1 MSPDEPMSRP
11 GDGGHSNA
19 ARAEDRG
26 STVGCAGRMKA
37 GRPATSAIHAGE
49 PEGRPGEPVVAP
61 VVRSSTFHSPPSAGA
76 DAGGPLRYSRYGNN
90 PNQESVAA
98 KIAALEGTEAA
109 LALASGMAATA
120 MTLLSVA
127 EQGDHIVASRH
138 LYGATG
144 VLLAEEL
151 PRRGIATTFV
161 EPSDPAAWRTALRPR
176 TRVVLIELPT
186 NPTLKVFD
194 IEPARR
200 AADEAGAILAADVTF
215 ATPVNLRAAE
225 HGVDAVIHSATKY
238 LGGHSDLIAGA
249 VAGSRELIA
258 GVARMMKLY
267 GPSIDPETAWLLE
280 RGIRT
285 LPVRMERHNRSAQA
299 LAEWF
304 TGVPGVRQVVYP
316 GLESHPDHACAAR
329 LLDGYGGMLA
339 IVLDGGAHAA
349 DRFCATLKL
358 AAVAPSLGGVETLV
372 SQPRITSHVDLQP
385 AERAALGIDDGMI
398 RISVGLE
405 DLADLKTEFA
415 TAAAAAR
422 VAA

>member
-1 MSPDEPMSRP
+1 MNSDAQMK
-11 GDGGHSNA
+11 GGP
-19 ARAEDRG
+19 
-26 STVGCAGRMKA
+26 
-37 GRPATSAIHAGE
+37 RPATSAIHAGE
-49 PEGRPGEPVVAP
+49 PAARPGQPVVAP
-61 VVRSSTFHSPPSAGA
+61 VVRSSTFHTPPPGH
-76 DAGGPLRYSRYGNN
+76 GGTSRYSRYGNN

-98 KIAALEGTEAA
+98 KVAALEGTEAA
-109 LALASGMAATA
+109 VALASGMAATA
-120 MTLLSVA
+120 MTLLSAA

-138 LYGATG
+138 LYGDTS
-144 VLLAEEL
+144 VLLTDEL

-161 EPSDPAAWRTALRPR
+161 EPSDPAAWSAALRPR

-215 ATPVNLRAAE
+215 ATPINLRAAE

-267 GPSIDPETAWLLE
+267 GASIDPETAWLLE

-285 LPVRMERHNRSAQA
+285 LPVRMAQHNRSALD

-304 TGVPGVRQVVYP
+304 GGVTGVRQVIYP
-316 GLESHPDHACAAR
+316 GLTSHPDHACASR

-339 IVLDGGAHAA
+339 IVLDGGGEAA
-349 DRFCATLKL
+349 NRFCAALKL

-372 SQPRITSHVDLQP
+372 SQPRLTSHVGLKP
-385 AERAALGIDDGMI
+385 AERAALGIDDGML

-405 DLADLKTEFA
+405 DPADLKAEFA
-415 TAAAAAR
+415 AGAAAAR
-422 VAA
+422 AAT

>member
-1 MSPDEPMSRP
+1 MNSDAQMN
-11 GDGGHSNA
+11 GGPH
-19 ARAEDRG
+19 
-26 STVGCAGRMKA
+26 
-37 GRPATSAIHAGE
+37 PATSAIHAGE
-49 PEGRPGEPVVAP
+49 PAARPGQPVVAP
-61 VVRSSTFHSPPSAGA
+61 VVRSSTFHAPLAGA
-76 DAGGPLRYSRYGNN
+76 GGAPLRYSRYGNN

-127 EQGDHIVASRH
+127 EAGDHIVASRY

-144 VLLAEEL
+144 VLLTEEL

-161 EPSDPAAWRTALRPR
+161 EPSDAAAWRAALRPR

-200 AADEAGAILAADVTF
+200 AAAEAGAILAADVTF
-215 ATPVNLRAAE
+215 ATPINLRAAE

-249 VAGSRELIA
+249 VAGSREVIA

-285 LPVRMERHNRSAQA
+285 LPVRMERHNQSAHA

-304 TGVPGVRQVVYP
+304 TGAPGVRQVIYP
-316 GLESHPDHACAAR
+316 GLPSHPDHACAAR

-339 IVLDGGAHAA
+339 IVLAGGGPAA
-349 DRFCATLKL
+349 DRFCAALKL

-372 SQPRITSHVDLQP
+372 SQPRRTSHIDLTP
-385 AERAALGIDDGMI
+385 SERAALGIDDGMV

-415 TAAAAAR
+415 AATAAARA
-422 VAA
+422 VG

>member
-1 MSPDEPMSRP
+1 MNSDAQTSGAP
-11 GDGGHSNA
+11 
-19 ARAEDRG
+19 
-26 STVGCAGRMKA
+26 
-37 GRPATSAIHAGE
+37 RPATSAVHAGE
-49 PEGRPGEPVVAP
+49 PAAGPGQPVVAP
-61 VVRSSTFHSPPSAGA
+61 VVRSSTFHT
-76 DAGGPLRYSRYGNN
+76 PLPGQDGKPRYSRYGNN

-109 LALASGMAATA
+109 VALASGMAATA

-127 EQGDHIVASRH
+127 GKGDHIVASRH
-138 LYGATG
+138 LYGDTS
-144 VLLAEEL
+144 VLLTDEL

-161 EPSDPAAWRTALRPR
+161 EPSDPAAWSAALRPR
-176 TRVVLIELPT
+176 TRAVLIELPT

-200 AADEAGAILAADVTF
+200 AADQAGAILAADVTF
-215 ATPVNLRAAE
+215 ATPVNLRSAE

-249 VAGSRELIA
+249 VAGSRDLVD
-258 GVARMMKLY
+258 GVTRMMKLY

-285 LPVRMERHNRSAQA
+285 LPVRMAQHNRSAHA

-304 TGVPGVRQVVYP
+304 GAVPGVRQVIYP
-316 GLESHPDHACAAR
+316 GLPSHPDHACAAR

-339 IVLDGGAHAA
+339 IVLDGGGEAA
-349 DRFCATLKL
+349 NRFCAALKL

-372 SQPRITSHVDLQP
+372 SQPRLTSHEGLSP
-385 AERAALGIDDGMI
+385 AERAALGIDDGML

-405 DLADLKTEFA
+405 DPADLKADFAAA
-415 TAAAAAR
+415 TATAR
-422 VAA
+422 TAG

>member
-1 MSPDEPMSRP
+1 MNPDTQMN
-11 GDGGHSNA
+11 GGP
-19 ARAEDRG
+19 
-26 STVGCAGRMKA
+26 
-37 GRPATSAIHAGE
+37 RPATRAIHAGE
-49 PEGRPGEPVVAP
+49 PAARPGQPVVAP
-61 VVRSSTFHSPPSAGA
+61 VVRSATFHTPLPGE
-76 DAGGPLRYSRYGNN
+76 GGVSRYSRYGNN

-98 KIAALEGTEAA
+98 KVAALEGTEAA
-109 LALASGMAATA
+109 VALASGMAATA
-120 MTLLSVA
+120 MTLLSA
-127 EQGDHIVASRH
+127 AGQGDHIVASRH
-138 LYGATG
+138 LYGDTS
-144 VLLAEEL
+144 VLLTDEL
-151 PRRGIATTFV
+151 PRRGITTTFV
-161 EPSDPAAWRTALRPR
+161 DPSAPEAWHAALRPR

-215 ATPVNLRAAE
+215 ATPINLRAAE

-238 LGGHSDLIAGA
+238 LGGHSDLVAGA

-285 LPVRMERHNRSAQA
+285 LPVRMAQHNRSAHV

-304 TGVPGVRQVVYP
+304 TGVPGVRQVIYP

-339 IVLDGGAHAA
+339 IVLDGGGPAA
-349 DRFCATLKL
+349 DRFCAALKL

-372 SQPRITSHVDLQP
+372 SQPRLTSHVGLKP
-385 AERAALGIDDGMI
+385 AERATLGIDDGMV

-405 DLADLKTEFA
+405 DPADLKSEFT

-422 VAA
+422 AAT

>member
-1 MSPDEPMSRP
+1 MNSDAQKN
-11 GDGGHSNA
+11 GGP
-19 ARAEDRG
+19 
-26 STVGCAGRMKA
+26 
-37 GRPATSAIHAGE
+37 RPATSAIHAGE
-49 PEGRPGEPVVAP
+49 PAAGPGQPVVAP
-61 VVRSSTFHSPPSAGA
+61 VVRSSTFYTPRPGE
-76 DAGGPLRYSRYGNN
+76 GGVSRYSRYGNN

-109 LALASGMAATA
+109 VALASGMAATA
-120 MTLLSVA
+120 MTLLSAV

-138 LYGATG
+138 LYGDTS
-144 VLLAEEL
+144 VLLTDEL

-161 EPSDPAAWRTALRPR
+161 EPSDPAAWSAALRPR

-249 VAGSRELIA
+249 VAGRREL
-258 GVARMMKLY
+258 VAEVTRMMKLY
-267 GPSIDPETAWLLE
+267 GASIDPETAWLLE

-285 LPVRMERHNRSAQA
+285 LPVRMERHNRSAQV

-304 TGVPGVRQVVYP
+304 GGVPGVRQVIYP
-316 GLESHPDHACAAR
+316 GLASHPDHTCAAH

-339 IVLDGGAHAA
+339 IVLDGGGPAA
-349 DRFCATLKL
+349 DRFCAALKL

-372 SQPRITSHVDLQP
+372 SQPRLTSHVGLSS

-415 TAAAAAR
+415 AAAAAAR
-422 VAA
+422 AAG

>member
-1 MSPDEPMSRP
+1 MKPDAQRS
-11 GDGGHSNA
+11 GGQ
-19 ARAEDRG
+19 
-26 STVGCAGRMKA
+26 
-37 GRPATSAIHAGE
+37 RPATSAIHAGE
-49 PEGRPGEPVVAP
+49 PAARPGQPVVAP
-61 VVRSSTFHSPPSAGA
+61 VVRSSTFHAAPA
-76 DAGGPLRYSRYGNN
+76 AGGAPLRYSRYGNN

-120 MTLLSVA
+120 MTLLAVA
-127 EQGDHIVASRH
+127 EAGDHIVASRH

-144 VLLAEEL
+144 VLLTEEL
-151 PRRGIATTFV
+151 PRRGIDTTFV
-161 EPSDPAAWRTALRPR
+161 EPSDAAAWAAALRPR

-249 VAGSRELIA
+249 VAGSRGL
-258 GVARMMKLY
+258 VDRVTRMMKLY
-267 GPSIDPETAWLLE
+267 GASIDPETAWLLE

-304 TGVPGVRQVVYP
+304 GGVPGVRQVIYP
-316 GLESHPDHACAAR
+316 GLPSHPDHACASR

-339 IVLDGGAHAA
+339 IVLDWRRRGGRPLLRRPEAGRGGALARRSG
-349 DRFCATLKL
+349 DPGL
-358 AAVAPSLGGVETLV
+358 AAAPHLPRRPEPCRACRPRHRRRHGTHLGRPRRPGRPQGRVRRRRGRRRARPSDRCTFGHHQHARCARLTAVA
-372 SQPRITSHVDLQP
+372 LQP
-385 AERAALGIDDGMI
+385 
-398 RISVGLE
+398 VG
-405 DLADLKTEFA
+405 
-415 TAAAAAR
+415 
-422 VAA
+422 

>member
-1 MSPDEPMSRP
+1 MNSDAKRNRGP
-11 GDGGHSNA
+11 G
-19 ARAEDRG
+19 
-26 STVGCAGRMKA
+26 
-37 GRPATSAIHAGE
+37 PATSAIHAGE
-49 PEGRPGEPVVAP
+49 PAAGPGQPVVTP
-61 VVRSSTFHSPPSAGA
+61 VVRSSTFHTPLLGEDGA
-76 DAGGPLRYSRYGNN
+76 SRYSRYGNN

-120 MTLLSVA
+120 MTLLSVV

-138 LYGATG
+138 LYGDTS
-144 VLLAEEL
+144 LLLTDEL

-161 EPSDPAAWRTALRPR
+161 EPSDPEAWHAALRPR
-176 TRVVLIELPT
+176 TRAVLIELPT
-186 NPTLKVFD
+186 NPILKVFD

-215 ATPVNLRAAE
+215 ATPVNLRPAE
-225 HGVDAVIHSATKY
+225 HGVDVVIHSATKY

-249 VAGSRELIA
+249 VAGSRELVA
-258 GVARMMKLY
+258 GIARMMKLY

-285 LPVRMERHNRSAQA
+285 LPVRMAQHNRSALA
-299 LAEWF
+299 LAQWF
-304 TGVPGVRQVVYP
+304 ETVAGVRQVIYP
-316 GLESHPDHACAAR
+316 GLPSHPDHACAAR
-329 LLDGYGGMLA
+329 LLDGFGGMLA
-339 IVLDGGAHAA
+339 IVLDGGGPAA
-349 DRFCATLKL
+349 DRFCAGLKL

-372 SQPRITSHVDLQP
+372 SQPRRTSHDGLSST
-385 AERAALGIDDGMI
+385 ERTALGIDDGLI

-415 TAAAAAR
+415 AADAVARAAT
-422 VAA
+422 

>member
-1 MSPDEPMSRP
+1 MNPDAPTSRQGDDVTPKTRHSDAHGSPADHDTRIES
-11 GDGGHSNA
+11 H
-19 ARAEDRG
+19 
-26 STVGCAGRMKA
+26 
-37 GRPATSAIHAGE
+37 RPATSAIHAGE
-49 PEGRPGEPVVAP
+49 PAARAGQPVVAP
-61 VVRSSTFHSPPSAGA
+61 VVRSSTFHAPPAADGA
-76 DAGGPLRYSRYGNN
+76 PLRYSRYGNN

-127 EQGDHIVASRH
+127 EAGDHIVASRH

-151 PRRGIATTFV
+151 PRRGITTTFV
-161 EPSDPAAWRTALRPR
+161 EPSDPAAWRAALRPR
-176 TRVVLIELPT
+176 TRAVLIELPT

-215 ATPVNLRAAE
+215 ATPINLRAAE

-249 VAGSRELIA
+249 VAGSREVIA
-258 GVARMMKLY
+258 EVARMMKLY

-285 LPVRMERHNRSAQA
+285 LPVRMAQHNRSAHA

-304 TGVPGVRQVVYP
+304 TGVPGLRQVIYP
-316 GLESHPDHACAAR
+316 GLPSHPDHACASR

-339 IVLDGGAHAA
+339 IVLDGGGAAA
-349 DRFCATLKL
+349 DRFCAALKL

-372 SQPRITSHVDLQP
+372 SQPRLTSHVDLTP
-385 AERAALGIDDGMI
+385 AERTALGIDDAMI

-415 TAAAAAR
+415 AAAAAAQ
-422 VAA
+422 AAA

>member
-1 MSPDEPMSRP
+1 MNSDAR
-11 GDGGHSNA
+11 GNGGP
-19 ARAEDRG
+19 
-26 STVGCAGRMKA
+26 
-37 GRPATSAIHAGE
+37 RPATSAIHAGE
-49 PEGRPGEPVVAP
+49 PAVQPGGPVVAP

-76 DAGGPLRYSRYGNN
+76 EAGEPLRYSRYGNN

-109 LALASGMAATA
+109 LVLASGMAATA
-120 MTLLSVA
+120 MTLLAVV

-144 VLLAEEL
+144 VLLADEL

-161 EPSDPAAWRTALRPR
+161 EPSDPEAWRAALRPR

-215 ATPVNLRAAE
+215 ATPINLRAAE
-225 HGVDAVIHSATKY
+225 HSVDAVIHSATKY

-258 GVARMMKLY
+258 AVTRMMKLY

-285 LPVRMERHNRSAQA
+285 LPVRMAQHNRSAHA

-304 TGVPGVRQVVYP
+304 TGVPGVRQVIYP

-339 IVLDGGAHAA
+339 IILDGGGPAA
-349 DRFCATLKL
+349 DRFCASLKL

-372 SQPRITSHVDLQP
+372 SQPRLTSHVDLSP
-385 AERAALGIDDGMI
+385 AERTSLGIDDGMI

-405 DLADLKTEFA
+405 DPADLQTEFA

-422 VAA
+422 AAT